1 MLVSDVNLRNCILQ
15 YFDYKKIKVKR
26 LFDSISANPDLRTYF
41 MDEIDQVLN
50 DNLEYFDKNEE
61 QLKKQLEEVRKDID
75 NNLPCNDQLDL
86 INSELIRYDFF
97 LIIRKSVYL
106 SLVKTSW
113 YNPKNTIE
121 LIE

>member
-1 MLVSDVNLRNCILQ
+1 MN
-15 YFDYKKIKVKR
+15 
-26 LFDSISANPDLRTYF
+26 
-41 MDEIDQVLN
+41 EIDQVLN

-61 QLKKQLEEVRKDID
+61 QIKKQLEEVRKDID

-97 LIIRKSVYL
+97 LIIRENIYL

>member
-1 MLVSDVNLRNCILQ
+1 MMNMLVSDVNLRNCILQ

-26 LFDSISANPDLRTYF
+26 CFDSIAENSDLRTFF
-41 MDEIDQVLN
+41 MNEIDQVLN
-50 DNLEYFDKNEE
+50 DNLEYFDKNE
-61 QLKKQLEEVRKDID
+61 KQIKEKLDELR
-75 NNLPCNDQLDL
+75 LPCSDQLDL

-97 LIIRKSVYL
+97 LIIRESIYL